1 MEQQFSR
8 TELLIGKEGLELLG
22 KAKIIVFGIGG
33 VGSFVAEALAR
44 SGVGFLTLVDSDVI
58 ALSNVNRQVH
68 ALISTVGQDK
78 VHVMKERIADINPY
92 CQVVPVKKFVTPENV
107 EDFFTGVYDYAVDAI
122 DSLPGKIALLRFCKE
137 KGISVIS
144 AMGAGNKL
152 NPGKFK
158 IADISQTSVCPLAR
172 KVRHELRKYGIQ
184 SGVKVVFSEE
194 EPVRIRKILD
204 GNAGEN
210 YPQSRRAP
218 GSISFVPSV
227 AGLLMAG
234 EIINDLI
241 KRKNILKKWEQ

>member
-122 DSLPGKIALLRFCKE
+122 DSLPGKIALLRLCKE

-152 NPGKFK
+152 IPGKFK

-194 EPVRIRKILD
+194 EPVQIRKMLD
-204 GNAGEN
+204 GNASEN